1 MKSNVAALVLSVV
14 LVEPL
19 RLKTL
24 AALDAFLRPQLD
36 KWEWLHPIHDYIT
49 VELYDEEDY
58 EQVEKIQDHLR
69 ADDDRYR
76 PIGNV
81 HFKSQSNLSI

>member
-1 MKSNVAALVLSVV
+1 MSSSCMEHSGNWKNL
-14 LVEPL
+14 PKI
-19 RLKTL
+19 RLKIL

-49 VELYDEEDY
+49 VEIYDEEDY
-58 EQVEKIQDHLR
+58 EQVEKIQDNLR

-81 HFKSQSNLSI
+81 HF